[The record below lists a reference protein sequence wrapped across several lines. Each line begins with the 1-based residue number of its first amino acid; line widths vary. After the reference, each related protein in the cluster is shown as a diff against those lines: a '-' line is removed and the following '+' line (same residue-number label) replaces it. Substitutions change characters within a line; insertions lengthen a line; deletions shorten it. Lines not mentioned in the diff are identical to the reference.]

1 MKSGCLTFMQ
11 SAHDMTWMLFGA
23 TLHLYLITTG
33 CQMCHMQRR
42 LMQASNV
49 SQLTISATAQ
59 AEKVYVQHLM
69 REHGAAL
76 APLLLQQ
83 GGSVFVC
90 GDGAAMARDVQ
101 VLYTR
106 AEMLGRQRPSS
117 I

>member
-1 MKSGCLTFMQ
+1 M
-11 SAHDMTWMLFGA
+11 AWMLSGA
-23 TLHLYLITTG
+23 ALRLYLMTIG
-33 CQMCHMQRR
+33 FQVCHMQRW
-42 LMQASNV
+42 LMQASNG

-101 VLYTR
+101 VPYSLRDAWYRTS
-106 AEMLGRQRPSS
+106 AS

>member
-1 MKSGCLTFMQ
+1 
-11 SAHDMTWMLFGA
+11 MLCGA
-23 TLHLYLITTG
+23 TLRLYLTTIG
-33 CQMCHMQRR
+33 FQVCHMQRR

-59 AEKVYVQHLM
+59 AEKVYVQHLI
-69 REHGAAL
+69 REHGVAL

-101 VLYTR
+101 VR
-106 AEMLGRQRPSS
+106 RSQAERCLV
-117 I
+117 

>member
-1 MKSGCLTFMQ
+1 MQ
-11 SAHDMTWMLFGA
+11 QW
-23 TLHLYLITTG
+23 
-33 CQMCHMQRR
+33 

-49 SQLTISATAQ
+49 SQLTILATAQ

-101 VLYTR
+101 VPCSQADRCLAHDVSKALVYELR
-106 AEMLGRQRPSS
+106 ARAVGGNCVHFGCPLCGDVSMARPC
-117 I
+117 IQC

>member
-1 MKSGCLTFMQ
+1 
-11 SAHDMTWMLFGA
+11 MTWMLCDECAYAGA
-23 TLHLYLITTG
+23 SS
-33 CQMCHMQRR
+33 R
-42 LMQASNV
+42 NV
-49 SQLTISATAQ
+49 SSEVSATAQ

-101 VLYTR
+101 VPCGQ
-106 AEMLGRQRPSS
+106 AERCLV
-117 I
+117 

>member
-1 MKSGCLTFMQ
+1 M
-11 SAHDMTWMLFGA
+11 AWMMFGA
-23 TLHLYLITTG
+23 TLCLYLMRIG
-33 CQMCHMQRR
+33 FRVCRMQRR
-42 LMQASNV
+42 LVQASNV

-69 REHGAAL
+69 REYGAAL

-101 VLYTR
+101 VRLSQ
-106 AEMLGRQRPSS
+106 AERCLV
-117 I
+117 